1 MSIADAA
8 MLAVLQLGALAGVAP
23 LLNGLIRKVKARLQ
37 YRQGPPLLQNYYDL
51 GKWWSRSEQVATST
65 SFVHR
70 CAPAGVLA
78 TTLAAT
84 LFLPVFSWHT
94 PLSSAGDLFVVVALF
109 ALGRAL
115 LTLGGMD
122 SGSSF
127 GQMGSSR
134 EVAVGALVEPILI
147 LSLVTLAIGADS
159 TRLGEIV
166 RVAAGQGGSA
176 ITPGWILAAAGFAVV
191 LVAETGR
198 IPVDNPDTHLELTM
212 IHEAMLIE
220 YSGRSL
226 GMLHFSAL
234 LKQAILVV
242 LLANVF
248 LPFGLTAAGTGG
260 HAIAAA
266 LVVGKVAGV
275 GIGLAIVESV
285 LAKTRLF
292 ELPDLLGMAA
302 FATLLGAALVVL
314 A

>member
-1 MSIADAA
+1 MSTSDA
-8 MLAVLQLGALAGVAP
+8 VILGAVQLLVLAAVAP

-37 YRQGPPLLQNYYDL
+37 YRQGPPLLQNYFDL
-51 GKWWSRSEQVATST
+51 AKWWSRSEQVAAST

-70 CAPAGVLA
+70 LAPAGVLA
-78 TTLAAT
+78 TTLTAT

-147 LSLVTLAIGADS
+147 LSLVTLAIAADS
-159 TRLGEIV
+159 TRLGDIV
-166 RVAAGQGGSA
+166 RFAAGQGFGA
-176 ITPGWILAAAGFAVV
+176 ITPGWALAAIGFTVV

-234 LKQAILVV
+234 MKQAILVV

-248 LPFGLTAAGTGG
+248 LPFGLTAAGAGG
-260 HAIAAA
+260 HAIAVA
-266 LVVGKVAGV
+266 LVTGKVAAV

-285 LAKTRLF
+285 MAKTRLF

>member
-1 MSIADAA
+1 MSPAEAA
-8 MLAVLQLGALAGVAP
+8 LLGALQLGALAATAP

-37 YRQGPPLLQNYYDL
+37 YRKGPPLLQNYYDL
-51 GKWWSRSEQVATST
+51 AKWWSRSEQVATST
-65 SFVHR
+65 SWVHR
-70 CAPAGVLA
+70 FAPAGVLA
-78 TTLAAT
+78 TTLAAA

-94 PLSSAGDLFVVVALF
+94 PLSTTGDLFVVVAFF

-122 SGSSF
+122 SGSAF

-134 EVAVGALVEPILI
+134 EVAIGALVEPVLV

-159 TRLGEIV
+159 TRLGHIV
-166 RVAAGQGGSA
+166 RYASEEGAGA
-176 ITPGWILAAAGFAVV
+176 ITAGWLLAAAGFAVA

-226 GMLHFSAL
+226 GMLHFSAM
-234 LKQAILVV
+234 LKQVILVV

-248 LPFGLTAAGTGG
+248 IPFGLTAAGTGG
-260 HAIAAA
+260 QAIGIA
-266 LVVGKVAGV
+266 LVACKVAGV
-275 GIGLAIVESV
+275 GAGLGIVESL
-285 LAKTRLF
+285 LAKMRLF
-292 ELPDLLGMAA
+292 EVPDLLGMAA

>member
-1 MSIADAA
+1 MSMADAA
-8 MLAVLQLGALAGVAP
+8 LLGALQLGVLCAVAP

-51 GKWWSRSEQVATST
+51 AKWWSRSEQVASST

-70 CAPAGVLA
+70 FAPAGVLA

-84 LFLPVFSWHT
+84 LLLPVFSWHT
-94 PLSSAGDLFVVVALF
+94 PLSSAGDLFVVVGLF
-109 ALGRAL
+109 ALGRAF

-134 EVAVGALVEPILI
+134 EVAVGALVEPILV
-147 LSLVTLAIGADS
+147 LSLVTLAIAADS
-159 TRLGEIV
+159 TRLGDIV
-166 RVAAGQGGSA
+166 RVAAGDGGSA

-226 GMLHFSAL
+226 GVLHFSAL
-234 LKQAILVV
+234 LKQVVLVV

-260 HAIAAA
+260 HVLAAA
-266 LVVGKVAGV
+266 LVTGKVASLGV
-275 GIGLAIVESV
+275 GLAIVESI

-302 FATLLGAALVVL
+302 LASLLGAALVVL